1 MNNVYSNFILN
12 IDETTSTE
20 VQSTIVPTTTQIP
33 QGLLI
38 IIISNNKVICRTKY
52 INRTNDK
59 SINDD
64 NFKNH
69 SHQPK

>member
-1 MNNVYSNFILN
+1 MNNVYANFILN

-20 VQSTIVPTTTQIP
+20 VQSTNTPTTTQIP

-38 IIISNNKVICRTKY
+38 IIIFNNKVICRTKY

-59 SINDD
+59 YSNND

-69 SHQPK
+69 SHQSK